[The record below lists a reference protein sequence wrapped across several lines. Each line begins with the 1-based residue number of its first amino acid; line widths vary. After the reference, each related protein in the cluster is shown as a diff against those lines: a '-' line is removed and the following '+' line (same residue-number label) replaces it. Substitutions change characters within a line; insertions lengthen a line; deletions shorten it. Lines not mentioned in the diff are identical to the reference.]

1 MQKVQNLLNFITCK
15 TNDMKYLFT
24 ITFFVTFLAAQS
36 QTKADSIQLVRQT
49 VNLYDLYFTD
59 AEADSMLESITDFY
73 QLYKGLHRTL
83 PANDIPY
90 PFAFNPAPAGMKIA
104 TKKEKISWNIPLRT
118 ELPANI
124 NELAFY
130 SLPQLASLIVNKKIS
145 SVDLTKFFIARLKKW
160 DDTLECVITLTE
172 ELALKQAAQ
181 ADLELKNGIYR
192 GPLHGIPYGLKDLF
206 AVKGYKT
213 TWGSTPYK
221 DQVVD
226 IDSYVYEQLKKAGA
240 VLCAKLSLG
249 ALAYNNKWFGGET
262 KNPWNL
268 KQGSSGSSAGSAAA
282 TVAGLLPF
290 AIGTETLGSI
300 VSPSARCGAT
310 GLRPTFGTVS
320 RYGAMVLCWSL
331 DKIGP
336 ICRSAEDAAIVYA
349 FIHGTDG
356 NDPSAIRHTF
366 NYTGKVDWTKLR
378 IAYPENYFKRL
389 KAEAPE
395 WKVLET
401 YRSLGAN
408 IKAVNFPDSTMYPV
422 NLVSIILNAE
432 SAAAFDE
439 LTRTN
444 RDDLIERQ
452 DKDFWPNSFRA
463 ARTIPAVEYINANR
477 YRYNLCKSMNDFMK
491 NYDVLIV
498 PSFAGRQLSMT
509 NLTGNP
515 VVCMPIG
522 FNQTGS
528 PVSITL
534 VGNLYDEASILAA
547 AKAYQDK
554 TEHHKKHPSLF
565 KD

>member
-1 MQKVQNLLNFITCK
+1 
-15 TNDMKYLFT
+15 MKYLFT
-24 ITFFVTFLAAQS
+24 IIFCAGFFAAHS
-36 QTKADSIQLVRQT
+36 QTKADSIQLVRKT
-49 VNLYDLYFTD
+49 VNLYDLDFTA

-73 QLYKGLHRTL
+73 QLYKGLHRTV

-172 ELALKQAAQ
+172 ELALKQATQ
-181 ADLELKNGIYR
+181 ADLELKQGIYR

-408 IKAVNFPDSTMYPV
+408 IKAVNFPDSAMYPV

-444 RDDLIERQ
+444 RDDLVERQ

-498 PSFAGRQLSMT
+498 PTFAGRQLSMT

-522 FNQTGS
+522 FNQNGS

-547 AKAYQDK
+547 AKAFQDK
-554 TEHHKKHPSLF
+554 TEHHKKHPLLF